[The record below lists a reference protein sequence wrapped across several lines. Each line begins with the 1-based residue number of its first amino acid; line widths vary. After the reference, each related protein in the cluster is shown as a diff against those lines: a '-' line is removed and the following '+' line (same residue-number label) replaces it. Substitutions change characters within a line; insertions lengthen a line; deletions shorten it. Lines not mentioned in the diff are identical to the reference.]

1 MALAV
6 VGCTAD
12 TAPDANPAGQGTTF
26 TPAVSTTVPLAT
38 SNAPGQTGT
47 TRSSEEVFC
56 QQPPLAP
63 GADDMV
69 VTVYQICGIGE
80 GSRSRMLA
88 GLQPVERVTAQTDDP
103 LRAAMEALLAGPTS
117 DETAAGFGS
126 WFSSATTSAL
136 LDVSIS
142 EDGGAT
148 IDLDGDTIAGMKNV
162 STTTGGDYFRGQ
174 LYGTVFTLDEVDLVG
189 VSLDGDTSS
198 FCAKMELIPDCTPI
212 TRSQWDEIYA
222 QTTE

>member
-1 MALAV
+1 MAPRRSRAGSLAAMALAV

-47 TRSSEEVFC
+47 TRSFEEVFC

-69 VTVYQICGIGE
+69 VTVYQICGVGE

-103 LRAAMEALLAGPTS
+103 LRAAMEALLAGPTRMRPPP
-117 DETAAGFGS
+117 GS
-126 WFSSATTSAL
+126 APGSRRPRPVPCSMCPSQKTEGPRLISMATPLQA
-136 LDVSIS
+136 
-142 EDGGAT
+142 
-148 IDLDGDTIAGMKNV
+148 
-162 STTTGGDYFRGQ
+162 
-174 LYGTVFTLDEVDLVG
+174 
-189 VSLDGDTSS
+189 
-198 FCAKMELIPDCTPI
+198 
-212 TRSQWDEIYA
+212 
-222 QTTE
+222 